1 VLLFTGEVGQRFG
14 YHDRWLDADSF
25 LYFGEGQYGDMVFT
39 RGNRAV
45 RDHAAEGRRLLLFE
59 IVPEDNGLCRHLGE
73 FRCADWAW
81 LEAPDRTGRP
91 RRAIAFTLRRQ
102 GGAS

>member
-1 VLLFTGEVGQRFG
+1 
-14 YHDRWLDADSF
+14 
-25 LYFGEGQYGDMVFT
+25 MVFT

-45 RDHAAEGRRLLLFE
+45 RDHAATGRRLLLFE

-102 GGAS
+102 GGGAS